1 MVAVWL
7 KRLLRWKHLRLS
19 VHLLT
24 PQRPRLLQRLRQ
36 KKRNNRL
43 LALR

>member
-19 VHLLT
+19 AHLLT
-24 PQRPRLLQRLRQ
+24 PQRLRLLRRLQRLLL
-36 KKRNNRL
+36 KKRNKLN
-43 LALR
+43 